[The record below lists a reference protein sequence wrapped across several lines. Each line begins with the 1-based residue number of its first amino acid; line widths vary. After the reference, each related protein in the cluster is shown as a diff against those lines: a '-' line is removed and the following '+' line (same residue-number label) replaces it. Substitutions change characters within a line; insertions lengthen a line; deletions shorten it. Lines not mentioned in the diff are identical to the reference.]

1 MWKVNQIY
9 RHDGINYVVVDTV
22 SDGDTLKTATLL
34 MLYVLPEGGVSD
46 ECVKIS
52 NFSGYTYVQDA
63 SDAVIAQAKK
73 IYLESQ
79 HIPAAMANIVEGV
92 KHDKE
97 KPRPSLLFRSL
108 NKAVHGVLAVLEF
121 GAKKYAVDN
130 WKKVEQDRY
139 KEALGRHYLAIMAG
153 EKNDP
158 ESGLP
163 HIDHLLCC
171 ALFISE
177 MEKQNGK
184 H

>member
-1 MWKVNQIY
+1 MWKVIGTTPNGTNVWFNT
-9 RHDGINYVVVDTV
+9 HTEKGFM
-22 SDGDTLKTATLL
+22 GDDPEKAA
-34 MLYVLPEGGVSD
+34 VL
-46 ECVKIS
+46 
-52 NFSGYTYVQDA
+52 DA
-63 SDAVIAQAKK
+63 
-73 IYLESQ
+73 YLEASE
-79 HIPAAMANIVEGV
+79 AMGDYGV
-92 KHDKE
+92 KYDKE

-108 NKAVHGVLAVLEF
+108 NKAVHGVIAVLEF

-130 WKKVEQDRY
+130 WKKIEQDRY
-139 KEALGRHYLAIMAG
+139 KEALGRHYLALMAG

-184 H
+184 Y